1 MGTMNFE
8 RDGSPVLGYF
18 ISPHGFGHA
27 ARAAAVMSA
36 LQERRPG
43 IRFEIFTTVPE
54 WFFEESLSEPFGYHA
69 LLTDVGLVQKGPF
82 CADLPG
88 TVARLNEFLP
98 FNGDEVKHL
107 AEKLNR
113 LNCAMMFCD
122 ISPMGIAV
130 AQEAGVPSVLV
141 ENFTWDW
148 VYREYMSEIPG
159 FEAHMDYLASRFT
172 SADFHIQT
180 SPVCSKGPVD
190 LTTGPVSRVPR
201 HNRSQVRNLL
211 GIPDGAPMVLIT
223 MGGIPKQHR
232 FMAQLARQEGI
243 FFVAPGGGTSH
254 GVAGNVTLLPHHSE
268 YFHPDLVGA
277 ADAVVGKVGY
287 STLSEVYHSELP
299 YGYIKRTRFHE
310 SEMLSRYIDH
320 HMAGFA
326 IDERDFERGDWI
338 LRVPEL
344 LDLPLVPKR
353 EPNGAEQ
360 VADFFLKRL
369 ERFCE

>member
-1 MGTMNFE
+1 MGRMNFE
-8 RDGSPVLGYF
+8 QEGRPVFGYF

-36 LQERRPG
+36 FQERRPQ
-43 IRFEIFTTVPE
+43 IRFEIFTTVPQ
-54 WFFEESLSEPFGYHA
+54 WFFEESLSGPFGYHEQ
-69 LLTDVGLVQKGPF
+69 LTDVGLVQKGPL

-88 TVARLNEFLP
+88 TVARLNQFFP
-98 FNGDEVKHL
+98 FDGDAVKQL
-107 AEKLNR
+107 AEKVNR
-113 LNCAMMFCD
+113 WNCAMIFCD

-148 VYREYMSEIPG
+148 VYREYVSELPG
-159 FEAHMDYLASRFT
+159 FKAHMDYLESYFS

-190 LTTGPVSRVPR
+190 LTTGPVGRSPR
-201 HNRSQVRNLL
+201 QNRWQVRDRL
-211 GIPDGAPMVLIT
+211 GIPGEAPMVLIT

-232 FMAQLARQEGI
+232 FTDQLARQKGI
-243 FFVAPGGGTSH
+243 FFVAPGGGTSR

-287 STLSEVYHSELP
+287 STLSEIYHGEVP
-299 YGYIKRTRFHE
+299 YGYIKRNTI
-310 SEMLSRYIDH
+310 S
-320 HMAGFA
+320 
-326 IDERDFERGDWI
+326 
-338 LRVPEL
+338 
-344 LDLPLVPKR
+344 
-353 EPNGAEQ
+353 
-360 VADFFLKRL
+360 
-369 ERFCE
+369 